1 MSERADPTHDVAG
14 ESLGDSWLEH
24 VGSLGAEN
32 VGHGFQG
39 QLPRDGNDADCV
51 VVSAALCRH
60 EQSLEHS
67 TLVDTEREG
76 GRPAVSESG
85 IGRVSAVGEVVD
97 PIGHGGSV
105 ESHEGRGR
113 TFHTAL
119 PPSGP
124 RTDPDARV
132 DEPLTASMTAQHPD
146 FDDEQAYIAHAY
158 ACLERSREDAWKV
171 RGLTEAGVGGT
182 FQNRFERNAID
193 EQLVRRLTDLDLG
206 DAALVFG
213 RIDRAVETSAGG
225 APDGDAPD
233 GIESFHIGRLAV
245 ADENRDPVVVD
256 WRAPVAEPFYRATGR
271 QPMGLAR
278 RRHFVVDGPTLVG
291 IEDELFGE
299 GHLGIGHDEGLEE
312 SLDGAVVHSS
322 GLRGYST
329 LMASIER
336 GRTGQ
341 LGDIVATIQSEQDE
355 IIRSPQAGV
364 LVVQGGPGTGKTVVA
379 LHRAAYLLYTNRFPL
394 EDQGV
399 LVIGPNRV
407 FLRYIER
414 VLPSLGEAGVEQVVL
429 GDLVDDVAVGFDVR
443 ESAVAAR
450 VKGDVRMIDVIDRA
464 VLDRERPLRE
474 DLVLPFRTGYVR
486 LTAAE
491 SERIVKAARRRFR
504 RHNAGRKWVETEV
517 WAAIAS
523 TWREGGAGPGELR
536 EALRGT
542 DEMRMAFERMW
553 PLLTPAQ
560 LLHDLF
566 GSRALLRSAGQRYLS
581 ADEIES
587 LHRERSS
594 DVESVRWS
602 ESDVALLDEAFVVL
616 GPKPRKNG
624 KIDENDEI
632 RTYGH
637 IVIDEVQDLTPM
649 QLRMVARRSLS
660 GSMTIVGDIAQAT
673 GAHAPSSWD
682 DVLAHLPQP
691 RSGRDEL
698 NRVIGLSVG
707 YRIPGQIM
715 ELANRV
721 MAVAAPGLRAPSAVR
736 LGPAPPSFVSATHE
750 TLLDRTVDETVALV
764 DLVGGGNVAVVTPND
779 MIDDVSDALTSRGI
793 EHGRA
798 TRSALDSGVTVVP
811 VGLVKG
817 LELDGVVVVEPS
829 RIVGDDER
837 GMRALYVAL
846 TRSTQRLSIVHADEL
861 PEPLRAE

>member
-1 MSERADPTHDVAG
+1 
-14 ESLGDSWLEH
+14 
-24 VGSLGAEN
+24 
-32 VGHGFQG
+32 
-39 QLPRDGNDADCV
+39 
-51 VVSAALCRH
+51 
-60 EQSLEHS
+60 
-67 TLVDTEREG
+67 
-76 GRPAVSESG
+76 
-85 IGRVSAVGEVVD
+85 
-97 PIGHGGSV
+97 
-105 ESHEGRGR
+105 
-113 TFHTAL
+113 
-119 PPSGP
+119 
-124 RTDPDARV
+124 
-132 DEPLTASMTAQHPD
+132 MTVQHPD
-146 FDDEQAYIAHAY
+146 FDDEQAYIEHAY
-158 ACLERSREDAWKV
+158 ACLELSRQDAWKV
-171 RGLTEAGVGGT
+171 RELTEAGVGGT

-193 EQLVRRLTDLDLG
+193 EQLIRRLTDLDLG

-213 RIDRAVETSAGG
+213 RIDRLVEAGSDG
-225 APDGDAPD
+225 TGPDGTGENASAT
-233 GIESFHIGRLAV
+233 ESFHIGRLAV

-278 RRHFVVDGPTLVG
+278 RRHFVVEGSTLLG

-299 GHLGIGHDEGLEE
+299 GHLGIGHDEGLAGGLDA
-312 SLDGAVVHSS
+312 SHDGASGLVHTS

-429 GDLVDDVAVGFDVR
+429 ADLIDDVRIGSDVH
-443 ESAVAAR
+443 ESALSAR
-450 VKGDVRMIDVIDRA
+450 VKGDIRMIDVIDRA
-464 VLDRERPLRE
+464 VLDRERPLRD
-474 DLVLPFRTGYVR
+474 DLVVPFRTGYLR

-504 RHNAGRKWVETEV
+504 RHNAGRKWVENEV
-517 WAAIAS
+517 WSSMAS
-523 TWREGGAGPGELR
+523 TWREGNVSANDVR
-536 EALRGT
+536 DVLRGT
-542 DEMRMAFERMW
+542 DDVRIAFERIW
-553 PLLTPAQ
+553 PYLTPAQ

-566 GSRALLRSAGQRYLS
+566 GSRALLRSAGRKSLS
-581 ADEIES
+581 DDEVES
-587 LHRERSS
+587 LYRQRSTS
-594 DVESVRWS
+594 VDEVRWS
-602 ESDVALLDEAFVVL
+602 EADVALLDEAFVAL

-624 KIDENDEI
+624 KIDESDEI

-637 IVIDEVQDLTPM
+637 IVVDEVQDLTPM
-649 QLRMVARRSLS
+649 QLRMVSRRSLS

-682 DVLAHLPQP
+682 DVLVHLPQP

-721 MAVAAPGLRAPSAVR
+721 MEVATPGLRAPSAVR
-736 LGPAPPSFVSATHE
+736 LGPAPPSIVSASADE
-750 TLLDRTVDETVALV
+750 LLARVVDVTLEMVDAVS
-764 DLVGGGNVAVVTPND
+764 GGNVAVVTPNGMSD
-779 MIDDVSDALTSRGI
+779 AVSDALSARGI
-793 EHGRA
+793 DHGRA
-798 TRSALDSGVTVVP
+798 SRSALDSGVTVVP

-817 LELDGVVVVEPS
+817 LELDGVVVVEPR
-829 RIVGDDER
+829 RIVEGESQ

-846 TRSTQRLSIVHADEL
+846 TRSTQRLSIVHAEAL
-861 PEPLRAE
+861 PEPLRTE